1 MKEMSNA
8 RYVITN
14 YIGTLWNSLIGKAQ
28 RRFDE
33 LFEIIDTQ
41 LEYIDDLEDELAAVK
56 SQLVAA
62 KKKPAPGIK
71 KKTSSKGIKVPK
83 DFTGRAD

>member
-1 MKEMSNA
+1 MKEMSNI
-8 RYVITN
+8 RYVVTS
-14 YIGTLWNSLIGKAQ
+14 YLRTLWNSLIGKAN
-28 RRFDE
+28 RKFDE
-33 LFEIIDTQ
+33 LFEVIDSQ

-62 KKKPAPGIK
+62 KKKPAPGLK
-71 KKTSSKGIKVPK
+71 KKASSKGIKVPK